1 MNADYQERE
10 RHAVDALKKQIPR
23 SLKKNKVK
31 GTEGLFAEI
40 FESDLFP
47 EHYCVCAAD
56 TAGTKVLIAQA
67 MEKYDTIGIDV
78 VAMNANDLATLGRI
92 SPFLFLNCMSVQSV
106 IQEKG
111 ITAELMKGI
120 VKGLEQSNASDV
132 LHNTVYCNLGKGE
145 TASVHELLGGIKPG
159 HGFDIAG
166 TMIGFIEKKSLV
178 LTPHD
183 GDVIIALASSGVHSN
198 GFTDLRLKLLQGDF
212 ETRAEYRKGYQG
224 KYRLHDLVPGTSITV
239 GDALLEPTMIYVRI
253 MATLGSRYRIVGV
266 NNTGYG
272 LRNFNRITGFDYLI
286 TEPLEP
292 QPIFSLMQ
300 HASGFSDYEMYQ
312 RFNMGMGFFVIA
324 NPHDVEG
331 ILSLCTS
338 QQCPAKLVGKVR
350 KSNHPQTVLRSH
362 GKELVYEGY

>member
-1 MNADYQERE
+1 MNPDYQERE
-10 RHAVDALKKQIPR
+10 RRSVDALKKQIPGL
-23 SLKKNKVK
+23 LKKNKVK
-31 GTEGLFAEI
+31 GAEGLFAEI

-78 VAMNANDLATLGRI
+78 VAMNANDLATLGSV
-92 SPFLFLNCMSVQSV
+92 SPFLFLNCMSVQSS
-106 IQEKG
+106 IQEEG

-159 HGFDIAG
+159 YGFDIAG
-166 TMIGFIEKKSLV
+166 TMIGFIKKKSLV
-178 LTPHD
+178 LTPND
-183 GDVIIALASSGVHSN
+183 GDIIIALASSGVHSN

-212 ETRAEYRKGYQG
+212 ETRAEYRKWYQG
-224 KYRLHDLVPGTSITV
+224 KYRLHDPIPGTSTKV
-239 GDALLEPTMIYVRI
+239 GEALLEPTRIYVRI
-253 MATLGSRYRIVGV
+253 MAAIGQRYRVVGV

-272 LRNFNRITGFDYLI
+272 LKNFNRLDGFDYLI
-286 TEPLEP
+286 TEPMEP

-300 HASGFSDYEMYQ
+300 QASGFSDFEMYQ

-324 NPHDVEG
+324 NLKDVTDV
-331 ILSLCTS
+331 LKLCAS
-338 QQCPAKLVGKVR
+338 YHYPAKIVGKVR
-350 KSNHPQTVLRSH
+350 KSKHPKTILQCK
-362 GKELVYEGY
+362 GKELRYEGY